1 MLHTTTQMV
10 YVHFGEE
17 EEIYQCIA
25 KSKGT

>member
-17 EEIYQCIA
+17 EEMYQCIA
-25 KSKGT
+25 EPKGK